1 MEDINALYKALEQAD
16 AAGDKE
22 SAQELANYIRTL
34 PTQEP
39 TIEQPI
45 VDVTQTP
52 TIKPPVTKPITP
64 IDVMGQQFTPEE
76 YAKYS
81 GMPIAA
87 KPGEQAKGEF
97 SGSFGRS
104 IYNLAADLALAHG
117 RSIGNIEEA
126 EATAKRL
133 REYGANTYTNTTKG
147 WKEDPIAK
155 IQELAGGSAPYML
168 APITAALGSTALG
181 ATGLAAAAAPM
192 VASTLQFIG
201 SNLQRQMDQNKKLAD
216 TNLLKAG
223 ALAIPAAVLDQ
234 IGFRFIPGIKRLFG
248 AAGKEITDE
257 AANALVKKSMLSRAG
272 EKVLATGEGMAVE
285 GVTEA
290 AQQLLERLQAG
301 LSITDAEA
309 RKEYFDSFIGGV
321 ALAGAFGVSGQVIE
335 GVASKIGQDKQVEK
349 EKEIETEP
357 PVAEEMRPSR
367 DVLKKAT
374 LKDLEEKANEINR
387 VKEEAAAQLK
397 AAQTQQVV
405 TEAAD
410 LESMAP
416 VNPTEIT
423 DTTLTSWGLSKNSK
437 PYKTLIGQDAGTP
450 EGRALIDTALESY
463 MGKINEPAV
472 ETYKNLLDQQKLEAT
487 DAGLD
492 LGTTTISDAVSG
504 GSKYGTPGGT
514 QGRFG
519 PTTDISGS
527 PVRVVE
533 TGKEAGNAPLETIA
547 PVVEAPV
554 VEAPVV
560 EAPVSTQPK
569 LASQLRALD
578 STNPLIEAL
587 QFDQASEEEV
597 AVAQN
602 TIKELQASRKAK
614 RADLTKVSE
623 EEKDLPQEAR
633 GEIQNTGETPDTI
646 EGAFQK
652 QYGKNVRLAKQRGL
666 LNFLNDVSELPA
678 EVGLVTPGTKAVYHK
693 GKGYFITNRIT
704 REDAPRMLLHEIG
717 VHYGLEGM
725 LGTNNYKRVVKQIK
739 QKHLTDKELK
749 ASWDNT
755 LQTYPELTE
764 GSDNFMQEVI
774 ANIGETAP
782 NNSIWR
788 QITGYIRQFLSKL
801 GYGWNVNNI
810 TADDIRDMVQHS
822 VRMSLAG
829 KVKGMQPGITM
840 KGEKDTGAPKPTY
853 YSQLVRTITNAVFP
867 KGMTFQPADQ
877 WLAWLNSKASEGIK
891 KDELEFSGIA
901 DYLKMR
907 GKDKI
912 DKQEL
917 INYLADNGPQ
927 VEEIK
932 LGVNEEGNV
941 SDDEA
946 KAAWVEDNLL
956 DWIDSEY
963 GNDYE
968 STLQQTASE
977 QAVDNYDFPYYV
989 KEENVTD
996 ANGNKGYRIYMEQY
1010 TSGPILDTY
1019 YFSEDEAQQ
1028 IADEENN
1035 NGIQSYADDIY
1046 KELRRDFDRAVENRR
1061 EELEFEFDDFTGPL
1075 APKYGH
1081 VTLKGGEINY
1091 AEVILSLKN
1100 PLESRKL
1107 KDISVVEGR
1116 DGWSVIDKDTG
1127 ILFDQDENGNPIVY
1141 NSEAAAYNR
1150 AIEVKDGSYRV
1161 PKDQPVKFAHF
1172 HWEGVNN
1179 PVAHYR
1185 VNQRMDKTGARVLF
1199 VEEIQSD
1206 WAQSPKTLRKRYI
1219 RKLAKQYGIKPRQ
1232 MADFV
1237 PGDWGFK
1244 KPPTPEI
1251 QNKIAVLGKKLEE
1264 LRAQRKLARENLKE
1278 SYRLKNKAH
1287 DSINKT
1293 VLQMGGV
1300 GGYETSFILNPDI
1313 YAREKDNIDPG
1324 AKLIIVNLINNPEIK
1339 ELRKTYSYFDARETI
1354 FDREE
1359 SDLYQ
1364 EISDIQG
1371 ELIDLPSS
1379 GSDKIERGPWVTDT
1393 EAWSNLILKNIVR
1406 FAVDQGYEKVAFVNG
1421 KQAAY
1426 KGGRLEEFEEIFATR
1441 NNDDTYNIHAT
1452 LKDEGG
1458 RTRDIPNV
1466 RDEELEEYV
1475 GSIADNIRDLQPGE
1489 TDGWDADKIKIAS
1502 QGMTEFYDTYIP
1514 RYMGK
1519 LLKKLGGGNLE
1530 TISFEAPNAYAPPEQ
1545 RVGDQVGFTITKEM
1559 ADKALKGQPLFA
1571 RASKQQLD
1579 EDLNKSGTK
1588 AKEKAPEPT
1597 TWDRFKE
1604 APIKTI
1610 DEMIADFRKNFF
1622 SFDAAINNK
1631 ILISMRQQG
1640 ISEKEVAKSFYE
1652 MRVSQAVKADQLA
1665 DMWMVHG
1672 DISYDPNSLSFV
1684 ISDVKDSMSTIRNQL
1699 KTLATKYGVS
1709 EYEMYQYGNAA
1720 FVAQRSQGLNESNKV
1735 LKKKVLK
1742 LLVQGKKTQANTAM
1756 ERGFKLV
1763 HLTPA
1768 EIRHGL
1774 NFFKTIPELSK
1785 VYRIWNKNRRRLLA
1799 FAEQNGLYDSE
1810 EAQDLLDVIDYVPF
1824 FRDKQ
1829 IEAGKGPKTYTRGL
1843 LDAAVDKRL
1852 KGSYQPVNNVF
1863 DNMERWAKYILKKS
1877 INNKAAQEKI
1887 KFYSKYIPD
1896 DIKILRGKERK
1907 DTGNIV
1913 NIWQNGNLVKYEFQ
1927 GYDGDSMVDGFTGL
1941 EPINGLVVPQFLNK
1955 YAAFQRAQ
1963 IVLEPL
1969 FNFAQITMDAFDALI
1984 SSGVNYPVLLPLQ
1997 VVKEVVLM
2005 PFGAS
2010 KARAYLKQRGIVGK
2024 YDWASEYDNID
2035 IQGMKQLKELKTS
2048 DKMIKAI
2055 LSPATVS
2062 IKGLKFLGMLSDNL
2076 IRQAVWSQIML
2087 ETKDAAR
2094 ATFVADEIINFRR
2107 TGSNAYVSAAR
2118 QMAPFVNANLQSAN
2132 IAFGTMLLSGITPD
2146 TKLTQFRRLITSGA
2160 QVTAAVLLL
2169 TALNADDDDY
2179 KKLDPKDRDR
2189 LLIIPGSGGYALPV
2203 RGSIIAAIY
2212 KITPEHLYNRYIEES
2227 EDSEKL
2233 KKGLTEAFKRAIA
2246 LPTGFPTLLTPIL
2259 ELSLNLDTVTG
2270 LPLRGQSQKDLEA
2283 DLQYSNKYTSQLAR
2297 WANDATGVSPI
2308 VVQNFMNRWLAST
2321 SMLISMF
2328 TNKLIADI
2336 RGEILP
2342 EKTFKEK
2349 FLQLPSANKF
2359 VTKQQNTRNINDYYE
2374 LNEIVTAIVNS
2385 ANKYKDIDYDKFAEY
2400 QAKDN
2405 NAAIIDM
2412 RSELAT
2418 ISRDLTNLRNWEN
2431 KIYSS
2436 KDTGQWTPQTKK
2448 QELDRI
2454 EQLRQDILGHQQAVE
2469 DRLERRIQNLRRQA
2483 GL

>member
-1 MEDINALYKALEQAD
+1 
-16 AAGDKE
+16 
-22 SAQELANYIRTL
+22 
-34 PTQEP
+34 
-39 TIEQPI
+39 
-45 VDVTQTP
+45 
-52 TIKPPVTKPITP
+52 
-64 IDVMGQQFTPEE
+64 
-76 YAKYS
+76 
-81 GMPIAA
+81 
-87 KPGEQAKGEF
+87 
-97 SGSFGRS
+97 
-104 IYNLAADLALAHG
+104 
-117 RSIGNIEEA
+117 
-126 EATAKRL
+126 
-133 REYGANTYTNTTKG
+133 
-147 WKEDPIAK
+147 
-155 IQELAGGSAPYML
+155 
-168 APITAALGSTALG
+168 
-181 ATGLAAAAAPM
+181 
-192 VASTLQFIG
+192 
-201 SNLQRQMDQNKKLAD
+201 
-216 TNLLKAG
+216 
-223 ALAIPAAVLDQ
+223 
-234 IGFRFIPGIKRLFG
+234 
-248 AAGKEITDE
+248 
-257 AANALVKKSMLSRAG
+257 
-272 EKVLATGEGMAVE
+272 
-285 GVTEA
+285 
-290 AQQLLERLQAG
+290 
-301 LSITDAEA
+301 
-309 RKEYFDSFIGGV
+309 
-321 ALAGAFGVSGQVIE
+321 
-335 GVASKIGQDKQVEK
+335 
-349 EKEIETEP
+349 
-357 PVAEEMRPSR
+357 
-367 DVLKKAT
+367 
-374 LKDLEEKANEINR
+374 
-387 VKEEAAAQLK
+387 
-397 AAQTQQVV
+397 
-405 TEAAD
+405 
-410 LESMAP
+410 
-416 VNPTEIT
+416 
-423 DTTLTSWGLSKNSK
+423 
-437 PYKTLIGQDAGTP
+437 
-450 EGRALIDTALESY
+450 
-463 MGKINEPAV
+463 
-472 ETYKNLLDQQKLEAT
+472 
-487 DAGLD
+487 
-492 LGTTTISDAVSG
+492 
-504 GSKYGTPGGT
+504 
-514 QGRFG
+514 
-519 PTTDISGS
+519 
-527 PVRVVE
+527 
-533 TGKEAGNAPLETIA
+533 
-547 PVVEAPV
+547 
-554 VEAPVV
+554 
-560 EAPVSTQPK
+560 
-569 LASQLRALD
+569 
-578 STNPLIEAL
+578 
-587 QFDQASEEEV
+587 
-597 AVAQN
+597 
-602 TIKELQASRKAK
+602 
-614 RADLTKVSE
+614 
-623 EEKDLPQEAR
+623 
-633 GEIQNTGETPDTI
+633 
-646 EGAFQK
+646 
-652 QYGKNVRLAKQRGL
+652 
-666 LNFLNDVSELPA
+666 
-678 EVGLVTPGTKAVYHK
+678 
-693 GKGYFITNRIT
+693 
-704 REDAPRMLLHEIG
+704 MLLHEIG

-725 LGTNNYKRVVKQIK
+725 LGTTNYKRVVKQIK

-829 KVKGMQPGITM
+829 KVKGAQPDITLA
-840 KGEKDTGAPKPTY
+840 GTGTKPMFF
-853 YSQLVRTITNAVFP
+853 SQLKKELLAHPEKLKVMPAEQWRLWLNKRGKRTIKEEEIVYSKIREFLDSKQPKDSVSREELVNLVETNIP
-867 KGMTFQPADQ
+867 KVETVQLGGALSADSEV
-877 WLAWLNSKASEGIK
+877 LLNQKALERQIGIDNFRIAYDKLRQKLIELVPNAKYKDIVTELPEGWTVREST
-891 KDELEFSGIA
+891 DELSGGFDVVTPEGQRMASGDTAQEAITWAIA
-901 DYLKMR
+901 DVLNPRRMR
-907 GKDKI
+907 EAGGRFEIIGPKDGVDI
-912 DKQEL
+912 DKL
-917 INYLADNGPQ
+917 
-927 VEEIK
+927 VER
-932 LGVNEEGNV
+932 VR
-941 SDDEA
+941 
-946 KAAWVEDNLL
+946 
-956 DWIDSEY
+956 
-963 GNDYE
+963 
-968 STLQQTASE
+968 Q
-977 QAVDNYDFPYYV
+977 
-989 KEENVTD
+989 D
-996 ANGNKGYRIYMEQY
+996 AQ
-1010 TSGPILDTY
+1010 
-1019 YFSEDEAQQ
+1019 DEAQEADPDNTPDYDERMESVN
-1028 IADEENN
+1028 IANQFAPLELDEFW
-1035 NGIQSYADDIY
+1035 GAHYAMR
-1046 KELRRDFDRAVENRR
+1046 KSQ
-1061 EELEFEFDDFTGPL
+1061 DDF
-1075 APKYGH
+1075 
-1081 VTLKGGEINY
+1081 
-1091 AEVILSLKN
+1091 
-1100 PLESRKL
+1100 
-1107 KDISVVEGR
+1107 
-1116 DGWSVIDKDTG
+1116 
-1127 ILFDQDENGNPIVY
+1127 
-1141 NSEAAAYNR
+1141 NR
-1150 AIEVKDGSYRV
+1150 AIENETKEEARFTRFSLPGDRKG
-1161 PKDQPVKFAHF
+1161 
-1172 HWEGVNN
+1172 EVNLALVFDN
-1179 PVAHYR
+1179 NNNLLYMAPQVHTMGKKADTNRIVHILGNIR
-1185 VNQRMDKTGARVLF
+1185 TSINGDKVFF

-1206 WAQSPKTLRKRYI
+1206 WGQEAYDI
-1219 RKLAKQYGIKPRQ
+1219 RQAAIDNLIRLGFSAEEAKKATPTDY
-1232 MADFV
+1232 
-1237 PGDWGFK
+1237 GFK
-1244 KPPTPEI
+1244 KELSTAEK
-1251 QNKIAVLGKKLEE
+1251 NRIAS
-1264 LRAQRKLARENLKE
+1264 LKE
-1278 SYRLKNKAH
+1278 SLERNREERANLDNYMDRLIVGREALMEANAGKPMDAELNKRLKESVNISEKARKQRLALLEEAQKIRDELDKLVTEDYEKLNRGPYVANTKAWVTLALKQIFRYAADQGLNKVVFANGQQVADRYRLSQIVDTIKWSRAGREENVYTVEGYKNGEKIWSSYHASPENIVDHLGQPVLNEIRIEEYKLNSDPIRKRLVELQRNHLKLRYDAKQSREDIVQHAVKNGWSSQDIDSLLDAIEPLSTADQKGYLVSNLLGAGIQDQDFGKKAINYFIKSNNDYDKAYALYNKEMKLH
-1287 DSINKT
+1287 GLEDALNPIASSIDVPAMEINKQGKGMKEFYNNIVPQAIRDYIKKIGGGEINKT
-1293 VLQMGGV
+1293 SLVVAPEDTQLEVTLSPKAM
-1300 GGYETSFILNPDI
+1300 ET
-1313 YAREKDNIDPG
+1313 
-1324 AKLIIVNLINNPEIK
+1324 V
-1339 ELRKTYSYFDARETI
+1339 
-1354 FDREE
+1354 
-1359 SDLYQ
+1359 
-1364 EISDIQG
+1364 
-1371 ELIDLPSS
+1371 S
-1379 GSDKIERGPWVTDT
+1379 GP
-1393 EAWSNLILKNIVR
+1393 
-1406 FAVDQGYEKVAFVNG
+1406 
-1421 KQAAY
+1421 
-1426 KGGRLEEFEEIFATR
+1426 
-1441 NNDDTYNIHAT
+1441 
-1452 LKDEGG
+1452 
-1458 RTRDIPNV
+1458 
-1466 RDEELEEYV
+1466 
-1475 GSIADNIRDLQPGE
+1475 
-1489 TDGWDADKIKIAS
+1489 
-1502 QGMTEFYDTYIP
+1502 
-1514 RYMGK
+1514 
-1519 LLKKLGGGNLE
+1519 
-1530 TISFEAPNAYAPPEQ
+1530 
-1545 RVGDQVGFTITKEM
+1545 
-1559 ADKALKGQPLFA
+1559 QPLFA
-1571 RASKQQLD
+1571 RASKQQLED
-1579 EDLNKSGTK
+1579 DLNKSGTK

-1610 DEMIADFRKNFF
+1610 DEIIADFRKNFF

-1631 ILISMRQQG
+1631 ILIAMRQQG

-1684 ISDVKDSMSTIRNQL
+1684 IGDVKDSMSTIRNQL
-1699 KTLATKYGVS
+1699 KILATKYGVS

-1742 LLVQGKKTQANTAM
+1742 LLVQGKKTQANTTM

-1774 NFFKTIPELSK
+1774 NFFKTIPELNK
-1785 VYRIWNKNRRRLLA
+1785 VYKIWNKNRRRLLA

-1927 GYDGDSMVDGFTGL
+1927 GYDGESMVDGFTGL